1 MPSKR
6 LPRLLLSWDDDI
18 TRTRRRGSAMAG
30 AVLHLALFIL
40 ILLDPGFL
48 SRASL
53 VPVGAQEL
61 PQQVTMLY
69 LPSDLLEIPEPESPT
84 DLTPEERQRAV
95 IRKPF
100 TVDRSELERILAPP
114 PLPAPTTPPGQA
126 LPVPRGAGD
135 GEEREELPGES
146 KEKGQERE
154 VARLEDLPRPQRTGP
169 ALLELPL
176 ERPGRAI
183 EEGLRRSQG
192 ASSGALPGAAS
203 GPAQPNLKT
212 PFPVILSDTRGVDFG
227 PYMTRLLHN
236 IRRNWYSVIP
246 VSVRWG
252 EQGRVVIVFT
262 ILRNGDVPPG
272 QPDVVA
278 SSGRSYLD
286 RPAMAAIRT
295 SQPFPTLPE
304 EFTGD
309 HIVLQFTFLYNLP
322 LDYTGP

>member
-1 MPSKR
+1 MARQR

-30 AVLHLALFIL
+30 AVLHLALLIL
-40 ILLDPGFL
+40 ILLNPGFL
-48 SRASL
+48 SRANL
-53 VPVGAQEL
+53 VPVEAQGQ

-69 LPSDLLEIPEPESPT
+69 LPSDLLEIPEPETQP

-95 IRKPF
+95 IRKLF

-114 PLPAPTTPPGQA
+114 PLPAPATPPGQA
-126 LPVPRGAGD
+126 LPVPPGAGG
-135 GEEREELPGES
+135 GEEKEESRGES
-146 KEKGQERE
+146 EEKGQERE
-154 VARLEDLPRPQRTGP
+154 VARLEDLRRPERTGP
-169 ALLELPL
+169 SLLELPL

-192 ASSGALPGAAS
+192 ASPGAPPGAAS
-203 GPAQPNLKT
+203 VPAQPNLNT
-212 PFPVILSDTRGVDFG
+212 PFPLILSDTRGVDFG
-227 PYMTRLLHN
+227 PYMIRLLRD
-236 IRRNWYSVIP
+236 IRRNWYAVIP
-246 VSVRWG
+246 ESVRWG

-262 ILRNGDVPPG
+262 ILKNGDVPPG

-295 SQPFPTLPE
+295 SKPFPPLPE

-309 HIVLQFTFLYNLP
+309 NIVLQFTFLYNLP